1 MCVLTK
7 DDAQLVFLDTPGI
20 HKPVDKLGEY
30 MVKAAEGTLQ
40 EVDAIIF
47 VVDANEKFGPGEHYI
62 LERLKSTRK
71 PVVLAINKVD
81 LLEDKEALLPIIT
94 SYNAKYDFAAIVPIS
109 ALEENNLEGLLEE
122 VKKHLPKGPQY
133 YPEDMVTDQPER
145 LIIAEMV
152 REKVLHL
159 TRDEVPHSIAV
170 DVDEMKIR
178 DNGDNYV
185 RVTIYVERD
194 SQKGI
199 IIGKKGAMLKEI
211 GAQARQDVQML
222 LGGKV
227 FLDLW
232 VKVKKDWRNRDNIL
246 KGFGFE

>member
-1 MCVLTK
+1 M
-7 DDAQLVFLDTPGI
+7 
-20 HKPVDKLGEY
+20 
-30 MVKAAEGTLQ
+30 
-40 EVDAIIF
+40 
-47 VVDANEKFGPGEHYI
+47 
-62 LERLKSTRK
+62 
-71 PVVLAINKVD
+71 
-81 LLEDKEALLPIIT
+81 
-94 SYNAKYDFAAIVPIS
+94 
-109 ALEENNLEGLLEE
+109 EENNLEGLLAE
-122 VKKHLPKGPQY
+122 VKSHLSEGPQY

-170 DVDEMKIR
+170 DVDEMKLR

-211 GAQARQDVQML
+211 GALARQDIQML

>member
-1 MCVLTK
+1 
-7 DDAQLVFLDTPGI
+7 
-20 HKPVDKLGEY
+20 
-30 MVKAAEGTLQ
+30 
-40 EVDAIIF
+40 
-47 VVDANEKFGPGEHYI
+47 
-62 LERLKSTRK
+62 
-71 PVVLAINKVD
+71 
-81 LLEDKEALLPIIT
+81 
-94 SYNAKYDFAAIVPIS
+94 
-109 ALEENNLEGLLEE
+109 
-122 VKKHLPKGPQY
+122 
-133 YPEDMVTDQPER
+133 
-145 LIIAEMV
+145 MV

-170 DVDEMKIR
+170 DVDEMKLR

-211 GAQARQDVQML
+211 GALARQDIQML

>member
-1 MCVLTK
+1 
-7 DDAQLVFLDTPGI
+7 LD
-20 HKPVDKLGEY
+20 
-30 MVKAAEGTLQ
+30 
-40 EVDAIIF
+40 
-47 VVDANEKFGPGEHYI
+47 
-62 LERLKSTRK
+62 
-71 PVVLAINKVD
+71 
-81 LLEDKEALLPIIT
+81 
-94 SYNAKYDFAAIVPIS
+94 
-109 ALEENNLEGLLEE
+109 E
-122 VKKHLPKGPQY
+122 VKKYLPKGPQY

>member
-1 MCVLTK
+1 
-7 DDAQLVFLDTPGI
+7 
-20 HKPVDKLGEY
+20 Y
-30 MVKAAEGTLQ
+30 
-40 EVDAIIF
+40 
-47 VVDANEKFGPGEHYI
+47 
-62 LERLKSTRK
+62 
-71 PVVLAINKVD
+71 
-81 LLEDKEALLPIIT
+81 
-94 SYNAKYDFAAIVPIS
+94 
-109 ALEENNLEGLLEE
+109 
-122 VKKHLPKGPQY
+122 LPKGPQY